1 MRRLLTAILASIVVL
16 SATPAAASDYTQTRY
31 PILLVH
37 GLFGFSTI
45 GGIVDYF
52 YQVPYN
58 LERSG
63 AKVYVASVSA
73 LNSSTIR
80 GEQLASYINSLPD
93 PKFNLFA
100 HSQGAPTARVA
111 ASLVPGRIASITTI
125 DGVNKGS
132 KVADV
137 IRGVIPANSAIE
149 GGANALFNA
158 LGDLINLLSGSDNPQ
173 HSIAALD
180 ALTTPGTT
188 DLNNALGWKG
198 VNPNSCSGTSEDI
211 SIGGHDIKA
220 FSWSGDA
227 PYTNVLDLSDPVLAL
242 TSLAF
247 NGAPNDGL
255 VSSCESMFGHV
266 INAYYDMNHLDA
278 VNQILGIRSIWLNPI
293 SLYRQQANRLKNLG
307 L

>member
-1 MRRLLTAILASIVVL
+1 MRKLLTAAVAALAFVMAS
-16 SATPAAASDYTQTRY
+16 PAMASGYTQTRY

-45 GGIVDYF
+45 GGVINYF

-80 GEQLASYINSLPD
+80 GQQLASYINSLPD

-111 ASLVPGRIASITTI
+111 ASLVPSRIASVTTI

-137 IRGVIPANSAIE
+137 IRGIIPANSAIQ

-158 LGDLINLLSGSDNPQ
+158 LGDLINLLSGANNPQ

-188 DLNNALGWKG
+188 QLNNALGWKG
-198 VNPNSCSGTSEDI
+198 LNPNGCTGGNETI
-211 SIGGHDIKA
+211 NIGGHNIKA
-220 FSWSGDA
+220 FSWSGSH
-227 PYTNVLDLSDPVLAL
+227 PYTNVLDPSDPVLAL

-278 VNQILGIRSIWLNPI
+278 VNQVFGLRSIWLNPV

>member
-1 MRRLLTAILASIVVL
+1 MRKLLTSIVAALAILSTMP
-16 SATPAAASDYTQTRY
+16 ATADTYTQTRY

-45 GGIVDYF
+45 GGIVNYF
-52 YQVPYN
+52 YQVPWN

-73 LNSSTIR
+73 LNSSEVR
-80 GEQLASYINSLPD
+80 GQQLASYINSLPD

-111 ASLVPGRIASITTI
+111 ASLVPWRIASITSI

-158 LGDLINLLSGSDNPQ
+158 LGDLINLLSGSSNPQ
-173 HSIAALD
+173 YSIAALD
-180 ALTTPGTT
+180 SLTTPGTT
-188 DLNNALGWKG
+188 QLNDALNWKG
-198 VNPNSCSGTSEDI
+198 VNRYSCAGTSSDI
-211 SIGGHDIKA
+211 YIGGNHIKA
-220 FSWSGDA
+220 YSWNGDA

-247 NGAPNDGL
+247 GGAANDGL
-255 VSSCESMFGHV
+255 VSACESMFGQV

-278 VNQILGIRSIWLNPI
+278 VNQLLGLRSIWLNPI
-293 SLYRQQANRLKNLG
+293 SLYRQQANRLKNEG